1 MILGIRPEHIDV
13 SLEGE
18 GDLKAIIDNFEQL
31 GSVTYIYLKLESN
44 ESLTVQLPYQVSLKR
59 NQKIAVSFDNEKI
72 HIFDGETEKILNSKK
87 LWTLLKNMEL
97 SLLD

>member
-31 GSVTYIYLKLESN
+31 GSVTYIYLKLETN

-72 HIFDGETEKILNSKK
+72 HIFDGETEKILNNKK
-87 LWTLLKNMEL
+87 P
-97 SLLD
+97 

>member
-1 MILGIRPEHIDV
+1 MILGIRPEHIEV

-87 LWTLLKNMEL
+87 P
-97 SLLD
+97 